1 MKRELLESYKSKKE
15 EIRELEY
22 KLEHVKDNDAGV
34 GVSVIND
41 YRSGYPHPQTVVG
54 YDYELIE
61 KRMANYRSRIAKL
74 KAECAE
80 VEEFIEAIEDSL
92 MRRIFRMYYVD
103 GLTQKEIGKRVHMER
118 SNVSIRI
125 NKFLDDLEQV
135 SHNSHDSHV

>member
-1 MKRELLESYKSKKE
+1 MRRELLESYKSKKE
-15 EIRELEY
+15 EIQELEY

-41 YRSGYPHPQTVVG
+41 YRSGYPHPQAVVG
-54 YDYELIE
+54 CDYELIE
-61 KRMANYRSRIAKL
+61 KRISNYKNRIEKL

-80 VEEFIEAIEDSL
+80 VEEFIEAIDDSI

-103 GLTQKEIGKRVHMER
+103 GIKQKEIGKRVHMDR

-125 NKFLDDLEQV
+125 NKFLDGLE
-135 SHNSHDSHV
+135 